1 MIRADNRDPVHRVF
15 TIRAGRVDRRRNRF
29 HADSLAM
36 RIPYALFTIAH
47 FNPGNFEDL
56 KGARQ
61 SGWASRGPAKVL

>member
-1 MIRADNRDPVHRVF
+1 
-15 TIRAGRVDRRRNRF
+15 
-29 HADSLAM
+29 M